1 MSCLQIT
8 SSIRDQKVGCEVW
21 FPRCDIT
28 YLLMNKKERKKEPSK
43 SSQWSLEEGSLS
55 SAIFPKI
62 GINADNLIFSQ
73 HFQLMQFLGENIHPE
88 IQIALEPHKIE

>member
-28 YLLMNKKERKKEPSK
+28 YLLMNKKERKSPPSHRSGAWK
-43 SSQWSLEEGSLS
+43 
-55 SAIFPKI
+55 K
-62 GINADNLIFSQ
+62 D
-73 HFQLMQFLGENIHPE
+73 H
-88 IQIALEPHKIE
+88 